1 MPDLAVSFCVT
12 YLQIFEDSI
21 VLKSVFESARQRI
34 VTNEEGVVE
43 GTAIRVDNGGGD
55 ADQFVSSAGERQIIS
70 ICKKENRFTSS
81 KDINGT
87 PLPFW

>member
-1 MPDLAVSFCVT
+1 M
-12 YLQIFEDSI
+12 
-21 VLKSVFESARQRI
+21 
-34 VTNEEGVVE
+34 VE